1 MSKIILENPYIV
13 TKNTTYTKFEIKTV
27 RINLNNNSASFVIV
41 IYTEDE
47 NTDDLDVKE
56 FIMEGDDY
64 TNWNLN
70 NEYAISFIKTKLSE
84 P

>member
-13 TKNTTYTKFEIKTV
+13 TKITTYTKFEIKTV
-27 RINLNNNSASFVIV
+27 RINLNNNSASFVII

-47 NTDDLDVKE
+47 IEDYIDVKE

-64 TNWNLN
+64 TNWNLD

-84 P
+84 T